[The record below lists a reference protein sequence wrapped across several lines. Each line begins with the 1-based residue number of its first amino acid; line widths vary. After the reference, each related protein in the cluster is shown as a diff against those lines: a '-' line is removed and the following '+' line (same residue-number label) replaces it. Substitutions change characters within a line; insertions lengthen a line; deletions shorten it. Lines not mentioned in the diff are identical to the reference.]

1 MALKAVLKAGSK
13 GAKLA
18 RDFQKKVK
26 ERAGKAKEWFKD
38 TVKRAKEEAQMKVP
52 TFARKVYQRP
62 ADPEKEGL
70 DRRGYTDNPST
81 PGIGGFYLYQYD
93 PKWKE
98 KLPWYDIFPLVFPFD
113 YAAGGFYGINVH
125 YLPPNAR
132 TDLMLRLLEAH
143 GASGLSNP
151 RFKMKLN
158 YNIITKFKPAIPC
171 IKRYLYGQVR
181 GGGFYQIPYEDWSF
195 AATLP
200 MQKFVKAS
208 NNKVWKWS
216 QTQY

>member
-81 PGIGGFYLYQYD
+81 PGIGGFYLYQYA

-98 KLPWYDIFPLVFPFD
+98 KLPWYD
-113 YAAGGFYGINVH
+113 
-125 YLPPNAR
+125 
-132 TDLMLRLLEAH
+132 
-143 GASGLSNP
+143 
-151 RFKMKLN
+151 
-158 YNIITKFKPAIPC
+158 
-171 IKRYLYGQVR
+171 LY
-181 GGGFYQIPYEDWSF
+181 P
-195 AATLP
+195 
-200 MQKFVKAS
+200 
-208 NNKVWKWS
+208 
-216 QTQY
+216 